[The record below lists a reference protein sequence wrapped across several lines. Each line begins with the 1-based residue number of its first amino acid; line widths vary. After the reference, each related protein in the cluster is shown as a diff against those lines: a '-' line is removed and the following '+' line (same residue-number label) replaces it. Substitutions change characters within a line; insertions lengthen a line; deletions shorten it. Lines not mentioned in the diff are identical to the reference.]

1 MAENPKILEAAA
13 VTVLQKVL
21 AAYGSQRD
29 PINDSDL
36 DNEQPISL
44 NVYMTLGELRMARRF
59 VFHQGARPADFDT
72 KPRDLMRE
80 FDTAIGVIR
89 DAR

>member
-1 MAENPKILEAAA
+1 MTPA
-13 VTVLQKVL
+13 VALLQKVL

-44 NVYMTLGELRMARRF
+44 TVYCTLGELRRARMA
-59 VFHQGARPADFDT
+59 VIGAGHRPADFPTRPTDDV
-72 KPRDLMRE
+72 KGPSHP
-80 FDTAIGVIR
+80 
-89 DAR
+89 

>member
-1 MAENPKILEAAA
+1 MTPTIA
-13 VTVLQKVL
+13 VMQKVL

-44 NVYMTLGELRMARRF
+44 TVYMTLGELRNARRAVIF
-59 VFHQGARPADFDT
+59 AGHRPADFST
-72 KPRDLMRE
+72 RPVS
-80 FDTAIGVIR
+80 A
-89 DAR
+89 

>member
-1 MAENPKILEAAA
+1 MTPTVA
-13 VTVLQKVL
+13 VLQKVL

-44 NVYMTLGELRMARRF
+44 QVYLTLGEVRR
-59 VFHQGARPADFDT
+59 VRQSVIAAGHRPADFYT
-72 KPRDLMRE
+72 KPR
-80 FDTAIGVIR
+80 
-89 DAR
+89 